1 MLKDR
6 VVLELCQLDVEEVP
20 RIVDLVMRYHLR
32 NGKLRLVQVKDS
44 FFMLSQLV
52 DAHLVE
58 VPHPCV
64 YTAAAFLALP
74 SCGWSLRHSRH
85 GPSPLAE
92 QHLPLLLV
100 LDSLVDF
107 VLPGDP
113 QVESAVDLLIV
124 GLIHLLHQPLPLL
137 DLLPFSSLL
146 DEGIRHQI

>member
-32 NGKLRLVQVKDS
+32 NGKLRLVQVEDP
-44 FFMLSQLV
+44 FLMLSQLV

-64 YTAAAFLALP
+64 QTTAFLALP

-85 GPSPLAE
+85 GPSSLAE

-100 LDSLVDF
+100 LDSLIDF
-107 VLPGDP
+107 VLPGDS
-113 QVESAVDLLIV
+113 QVESTVDLLIV